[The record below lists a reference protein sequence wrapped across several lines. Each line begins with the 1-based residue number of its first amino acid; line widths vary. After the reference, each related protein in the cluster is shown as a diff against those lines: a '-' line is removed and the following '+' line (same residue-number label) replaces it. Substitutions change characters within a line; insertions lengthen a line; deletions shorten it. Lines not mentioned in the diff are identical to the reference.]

1 MSGLFNGADDIK
13 GRAAVVVTQ
22 EGKGQVVMF
31 ATNPIW
37 RWQNLGEF
45 RMIFNTLMNDKN
57 LTPVSVSA
65 PENSHKD
72 ANGNHPAL

>member
-1 MSGLFNGADDIK
+1 
-13 GRAAVVVTQ
+13 
-22 EGKGQVVMF
+22 VMF

-65 PENSHKD
+65 PENRHKD
-72 ANGNHPAL
+72 PSGNHPAL